1 MPSQSINIA
10 LISVAGFC
18 FSGLVYVNIF
28 FIKKLIDKIEVASN
42 RAARALDNISNI
54 ANQLHE
60 IKSEIKELRHVAVE
74 VAVLKATMDL
84 SDTVGEA

>member
-1 MPSQSINIA
+1 MNSDTTTVM
-10 LISVAGFC
+10 LTVAGFC
-18 FSGLVYVNIF
+18 FSGMVYVNVF
-28 FIKKLIDKIEVASN
+28 FIRKLIEKIDVASS
-42 RAARALDNISNI
+42 RAARALDNISVI

-84 SDTVGEA
+84 TDTVGEA

>member
-1 MPSQSINIA
+1 MNSDSV
-10 LISVAGFC
+10 LLSVAGFC
-18 FSGLVYVNIF
+18 FSGMIYVNIF
-28 FIKKLIDKIEVASN
+28 FIKKLIDKIDTASS
-42 RAARALDNISNI
+42 RAARALDNIAVI

>member
-1 MPSQSINIA
+1 MNSDSV
-10 LISVAGFC
+10 LLSVAGFC
-18 FSGLVYVNIF
+18 FSGMIYVNIF
-28 FIKKLIDKIEVASN
+28 FIKKLIDKIDTASS
-42 RAARALDNISNI
+42 RAARALDNIAVI

-84 SDTVGEA
+84 TDTVGEA

>member
-1 MPSQSINIA
+1 MNPENTIILST
-10 LISVAGFC
+10 AGFC
-18 FSGLVYVNIF
+18 FSGMVYVNIF
-28 FIKKLIDKIEVASN
+28 FIKKLIDKIDTASS
-42 RAARALDNISNI
+42 RAARALDNIAVI